1 MSRARNLSLG
11 LAATAGIAGGGWW
24 WQTRQAPEPKL
35 RDPAKIEAAMR
46 PTPKSFVPRKQ
57 VAAPGCPMPT
67 QIATPALP
75 AQSPVPTGLSPFKH
89 PQGRLQPLAGFSV
102 DARVLSSRRYQDDRE
117 AEFSPVDLA
126 LGWGRMRDDDVLSM
140 LQVGQQ
146 NRWYYTRWTE
156 SPPIPIN
163 QVRLESA
170 NMHMIPANRDI
181 AQALSA
187 IKPGQRVRIDGWL
200 VEVQAK
206 DGWRWRSST
215 TRSDH
220 GPGGCEVIQVC
231 AVAVE

>member
-46 PTPKSFVPRKQ
+46 PTPKSFVPRQQ

-67 QIATPALP
+67 QLATPALP

-117 AEFSPVDLA
+117 ADFAPVDLA
-126 LGWGRMRDDDVLSM
+126 LGWGRMRHDDVLSM

>member
-46 PTPKSFVPRKQ
+46 PTPKSFVPRQQ

-126 LGWGRMRDDDVLSM
+126 LGWGQMRHDDVLSM

>member
-1 MSRARNLSLG
+1 MGRARNLSLG

-24 WQTRQAPEPKL
+24 WQARQAPEPKL

-46 PTPKSFVPRKQ
+46 PTPQPFVARQQ

-67 QIATPALP
+67 QLATPAMP
-75 AQSPVPTGLSPFKH
+75 AQSPVPTGLSPFRH
-89 PQGRLQPLAGFSV
+89 PQGRLQALAGFSV

-117 AEFSPVDLA
+117 ADFSPVDLA

-146 NRWYYTRWTE
+146 NRWYFTRWTK

-187 IKPGQRVRIDGWL
+187 IKLGQRVRIDGWL